1 MEPSTHR
8 YPLNRKIV
16 FHDLPGYDEIKYPNA
31 EKYCHAFQL
40 GKFEGLLII
49 IKDELTEFDLDL
61 AKEIQSIGT
70 PFLVIRTHIDQ
81 YCLSEEKPSKKPEQL
96 EKIKNEMI
104 KRISCENAEV
114 FLINTY
120 DSGAHD
126 FSLASKAINKMVSL
140 NRGNA
145 FNCKEIKTLPPN
157 SNKRSKEG

>member
-1 MEPSTHR
+1 MIPGIYDH
-8 YPLNRKIV
+8 PLNRKIV

-31 EKYCHAFQL
+31 GTYCHAFQL
-40 GKFEGLLII
+40 GKFEGLVII

-81 YCLSEEKPSKKPEQL
+81 HCLSEEKPSKKPEQL
-96 EKIKNEMI
+96 EKIKNEMT
-104 KRISCENAEV
+104 KRISCKNAEV

-120 DSGAHD
+120 DSGAQD
-126 FSLASKAINKMVSL
+126 FILALQAINKMVSF
-140 NRGNA
+140 NPGNA